1 MINKIVLIIGVLLL
15 SNSCKQNTQTV
26 GQNETKKVIV
36 PTFNPDSAYQYTFNQ
51 VTFGPRVPN
60 TEAHR
65 QCGNYLAGELRRFGA
80 TVVEQEAVL
89 YTYNRVALNARNI
102 IGSFQPANKKR
113 ILLFAHW
120 DSRPFADQDS
130 NPANRQTPVD
140 GANDGAGACGILL
153 EIARQI
159 AFQQPAVGID
169 LIFFDAE
176 DWGAPES
183 ALPIHGGW
191 CLGSEYWAQH
201 PHVPDYKAN
210 YGILLDMASARN
222 ALFYK
227 EAYSMRNAAQI
238 VKKVWE
244 AAQIEG
250 YGSYFVNRNGGSI
263 QDDHI
268 EVYKYLKIPCIDII
282 QYDPDTSTG
291 FGSYWHTLNDNMGAV
306 SKETQKAV
314 GQTILYVLY
323 NEHN

>member
-1 MINKIVLIIGVLLL
+1 MIVLIIGVLLL
-15 SNSCKQNTQTV
+15 SNSCKQNTRTV
-26 GQNETKKVIV
+26 EQNETKKMIV
-36 PTFNPDSAYQYTFNQ
+36 PTFNPDSAYQYTFSQ
-51 VTFGPRVPN
+51 VAFGPRVPN

-80 TVVEQEAVL
+80 AVVEQEAVL
-89 YTYNRVALNARNI
+89 YTYNRIALNARNI
-102 IGSFQPANKKR
+102 IGSFQPENKNR

-120 DSRPFADQDS
+120 DSRPFADQDP

-159 AFQQPAVGID
+159 ALQQPAIGID
-169 LIFFDAE
+169 ILFFDAE

-183 ALPIHGGW
+183 DWPNHGGW

-201 PHVPDYKAN
+201 PHIPDYKAN

-227 EAYSMRNAAQI
+227 EINSMNNAAQI

-250 YGSYFVNRNGGSI
+250 YGSYFVNRKGGSI

-323 NEHN
+323 NEYN